1 MSSAVRNPYHIG
13 PVQLPAQPIG
23 LADGITVSV
32 DGEDATPANTN
43 SNRTELDDGSVVISF
58 DRRSNAAAA
67 GKKAA
72 FYDNLADEI
81 VPSDL
86 ARLADELVMGI
97 ESDIQS
103 LAQRHADL
111 AEGIAMLGFKL
122 EAPRSDATSQGAPTE
137 GMSRVYHP
145 LLAEAVLRAQANA
158 RGELLPA
165 EGPVKVEATGS
176 DQGDAG
182 DDLAEV
188 LESAMNRFFTETD
201 KGYYPDT
208 IRMLFDT
215 AFSGSG
221 FKKCYSCPVRRRPV
235 SESIKG
241 EHFIVADAT
250 RDLSTCGRKTHIIE
264 MDRSTFRRMQIL
276 GVYRDVDLS
285 DPMGGP
291 TDAVSLAKNEA
302 GGINPATAR
311 PEDKPRA
318 LYETYAELD
327 IPGFEDKDKK
337 GEPTGLRLPYRV
349 TIDKDSKEVLEVRR
363 NWSKSDPMKLEKR
376 VFVKYPYVEA
386 LGFYGV
392 GLFHILCNVERALT
406 AGWRLC
412 LDNGMF
418 ANFPAG
424 LIDKRAARQL
434 TNQFRLAPGELGQV
448 ELPAGVSIRDAVMG
462 LPYKDVSPAFLAL
475 INTITQEGQRSG
487 GTAEVQVGEGRQDA
501 PVGTTLALLE
511 QATKVQDAVHKGM
524 HAAQAEEFSI
534 MKELFEE
541 DPEALWRHA
550 DNETETWD
558 KAKIVAA
565 LQRCDIVPRADPNTP
580 SHMHRVMK
588 VQALVQL
595 ALQSPTLFGQ
605 KGQVEVAKLAIETL
619 GFEDTARFLQPDGPG
634 ASDPK
639 AQADQ
644 AKAQAASKSA
654 DADMLKAQVSAQDL
668 AFRQKNSGQ
677 DMQNQAADRQAN
689 LQLEQM
695 RLKSEQLIHGTK
707 IAADHVAGV
716 QKVAAQVGGQ
726 QQAEAHDERMQ
737 QGDQAH
743 DMRSKV
749 VDAALTP
756 APAAPKPGG
765 GP

>member
-1 MSSAVRNPYHIG
+1 MNTVRNPYYIG
-13 PVQLPAQPIG
+13 PVQLPSAPIG
-23 LADGITVSV
+23 LADGVSV
-32 DGEDATPANTN
+32 TVDGRDATPAAGN
-43 SNRTELDDGSVVISF
+43 SSRIELGDGSSLISF
-58 DRRSNAAAA
+58 NRRPPASAS
-67 GKKAA
+67 GRSG
-72 FYDNLADEI
+72 FYDNI
-81 VPSDL
+81 VEDIDDSDL
-86 ARLADELVMGI
+86 SRLASDLVMGI

-103 LAQRHADL
+103 LADRHADL
-111 AEGIAMLGFKL
+111 AEGVAMLGFKL

-165 EGPVKVEATGS
+165 EGPVKVEATGG
-176 DQGDAG
+176 DQGEGG
-182 DDLAEV
+182 DDLAEA
-188 LESAMNRFFTETD
+188 LEKAMNRFFTSVD

-208 IRMLFDT
+208 IRMLFDV

-235 SESIKG
+235 SESIKS

-264 MDRSTFRRMQIL
+264 MDASTFKRMQII
-276 GVYRDVDLS
+276 GVYRDIDLS
-285 DPMGGP
+285 DPTGGSSNP
-291 TDAVSLAKNEA
+291 VDLAKNETA
-302 GGINPATAR
+302 GINPGTAR
-311 PEDKPRA
+311 PEDKPRT

-337 GEPTGLRLPYRV
+337 GEVTGLRLPYRV
-349 TIDKDSKEVLEVRR
+349 TIDKDSREVLEVRR
-363 NWSKSDPMKLEKR
+363 NWAKTDPMKLEKR
-376 VFVKYPYVEA
+376 VFVKYPYVNA
-386 LGFYGV
+386 LSFYGL
-392 GLFHILCNVERALT
+392 GLFHIVCNIDRALT
-406 AGWRLC
+406 AAWRLC

-418 ANFPAG
+418 SNFPAG

-462 LPYKDVSPAFLAL
+462 MPYKDVSAAFLAL
-475 INTITQEGQRSG
+475 INTITQEGQRVA
-487 GTAEVQVGEGRQDA
+487 GTAEIQVGEGRQDA

-511 QATKVQDAVHKGM
+511 QSTKVQDAVHKGM

-541 DPEALWRHA
+541 DPESLWRHA
-550 DNETETWD
+550 SKETDTWD
-558 KAKIVAA
+558 KDKIVAA
-565 LQRCDIVPRADPNTP
+565 LKRCDIVPRADPNTP

-588 VQALVQL
+588 VQALVSLSQT
-595 ALQSPTLFGQ
+595 SPTLFGQ
-605 KGQVEVAKLAIETL
+605 KGLMEVAKLAIETL
-619 GFEDTARFLQPDGPG
+619 GYEDTARFLQPDAQSAAPP
-634 ASDPK
+634 DPR
-639 AQADQ
+639 AIADQ

-654 DADMLKAQVSAQDL
+654 DADMLKAQTSAQDL
-668 AFRQKNSGQ
+668 AFRQKNAGQ
-677 DMQNQAADRQAN
+677 DAQNQAADRQAD
-689 LQLEQM
+689 LQLETM

-707 IAADHVAGV
+707 VAAQQVGNAQKIAADVR
-716 QKVAAQVGGQ
+716 GQ
-726 QQAEAHDERMQ
+726 QADQAHEATMQ
-737 QGDQAH
+737 RADQAH
-743 DMRSKV
+743 DIRSKV

-756 APAAPKPGG
+756 PKLEG